1 MSTLRAKENGS
12 EQKLWIF
19 GDSFT
24 GQYFLENSWQW
35 ILYQKF
41 VGKKIYIS
49 SRGSRDTQTIIDIF
63 LRNLHKIKPT
73 DLVIL
78 FLPTMCRWR
87 LPLKNPA
94 WDVEWSSDLLKN
106 EDYEKQS
113 LLDYFI
119 GSLGYAAAPT
129 QSERELEE
137 PLSLLPYTI
146 FEPTKNYADLLD
158 NLDASEFDKIKKN
171 ISNLSIGDVNSMIS
185 ASNANLKNMNEILNS
200 FKKYFP
206 FELYI
211 ISWTNEYDENIVE
224 GRKHLEN
231 SLKEW
236 HTQHMDYIETNG
248 ESGSIHDFHWSKK
261 MNKLFA
267 DYVIVKFPQFFNL

>member
-1 MSTLRAKENGS
+1 MLEPKLEGT

-19 GDSFT
+19 GDSFS
-24 GQYFLENSWQW
+24 GQYFEKNSWQW

-73 DLVIL
+73 DFVIL
-78 FLPTMCRWR
+78 FLPTMTRWR
-87 LPLKNPA
+87 LPLKNPV
-94 WDVEWSSDLLKN
+94 WDVEWSSDLLKH

-119 GSLGYAAAPT
+119 GSIGYVAVPDA
-129 QSERELEE
+129 SERAIEE
-137 PLSLLPYTI
+137 PLSLIPHTV
-146 FEPTKNYADLLD
+146 FGPTKNYADLLD
-158 NLDASEFDKIKKN
+158 NLEINDVDNIKKN
-171 ISNLSIGDVNSMIS
+171 TSNLSVGDVNSIIAS
-185 ASNANLKNMNEILNS
+185 SNANLKNMNEILNS

-206 FELYI
+206 FQIYI
-211 ISWTNEYDENIVE
+211 VSWTNEYDENIVDSK
-224 GRKHLEN
+224 KHLEN
-231 SLKEW
+231 NLKEW
-236 HTQHMDYIETNG
+236 HTQHMDYTETNG
-248 ESGSIHDFHWSKK
+248 TSGKIHDFHWSQK

-267 DYVIVKFPQFFNL
+267 DYVIVKFSQYFNL